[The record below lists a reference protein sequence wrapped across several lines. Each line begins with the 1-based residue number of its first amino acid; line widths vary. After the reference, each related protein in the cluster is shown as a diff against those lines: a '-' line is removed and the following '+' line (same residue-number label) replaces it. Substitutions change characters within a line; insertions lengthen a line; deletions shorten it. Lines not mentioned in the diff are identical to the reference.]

1 MRIDKALIVT
11 LAAMVF
17 FVIVGYPLLSL
28 LAGLLGVILIAAEGG
43 EYKSFADV
51 EVPKAGD
58 YPKFDF
64 WKDLM
69 KETGEF
75 TGKLLKTFARTEQAV
90 DKWSSW
96 IKKKVYGA
104 GGDTSIYMYG
114 PFAMVLPKG
123 VEKFATALSGL
134 QTLERYKHML
144 LNMYN
149 NAQDENVRNRIM
161 EEIRRVE
168 ELEQKLLEAAKENV
182 KK

>member
-1 MRIDKALIVT
+1 MRTDKALIFT

-17 FVIVGYPLLSL
+17 LVLAGYPLLAM
-28 LAGLLGVILIAAEGG
+28 LAGLLGVILIAVEGDS
-43 EYKSFADV
+43 YRSFKDV

-64 WKDLM
+64 WKGLLKD
-69 KETGEF
+69 TGEF

-90 DKWSSW
+90 DKWSGW
-96 IKKKVYGA
+96 VKKGIYGP

-123 VEKFATALSGL
+123 AEKYAMALSGL
-134 QTLERYKHML
+134 QTLEHYKQML
-144 LNMYN
+144 LSMYN
-149 NAQDENVRNRIM
+149 STQDRSVKNRIM
-161 EEIRRVE
+161 EEIKKVE
-168 ELEQKLLEAAKENV
+168 ELEKELIEAAKKNV